1 MSRDL
6 WVEVI
11 QVFEQSKYS
20 RRQRGYK
27 DKLNSMLGIKVKFSI
42 LKFRKG
48 GI

>member
-11 QVFEQSKYS
+11 QAFEQSKYS
-20 RRQRGYK
+20 TRQHGYK

-42 LKFRKG
+42 VKFRKG